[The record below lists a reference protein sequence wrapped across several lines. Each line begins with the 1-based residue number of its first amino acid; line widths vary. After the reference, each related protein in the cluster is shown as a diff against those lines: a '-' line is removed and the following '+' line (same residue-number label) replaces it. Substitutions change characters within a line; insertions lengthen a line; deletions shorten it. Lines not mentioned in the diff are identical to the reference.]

1 MILSAIAHIFTAL
14 LELIR
19 ISRTSDHDK
28 DLEILVLR
36 YQLGI
41 ADRKLNRTLKPD
53 KGEKL
58 TLAVLVNRLKQ
69 RTNRTTN
76 DLRSSIRIFSPRTV
90 IRWHNE
96 LVKRKWTYKQTNK
109 GGRPRINK
117 QIEKL
122 IVRLAEENSRWGYG
136 KIAGELTKLGINL
149 SESTVRN
156 VLNRH
161 GIVSAPARVG
171 SIGWRHLMDHYKSQI
186 LASDFL
192 TVETIFLKTVY
203 IFFFIEL
210 KTRRVYLAGVTSHP
224 DEFWVGQQARQF
236 TWELREHENILRH
249 LIHDRDSKYT
259 KAFDDVFRSEGIN
272 IIRTPVKAPNANAY
286 AERFVR
292 SLREECLDNI
302 LIISEAHLRNVLNE
316 YLGYYNERRPHQG
329 LDQQS
334 PIPRPSCQAE
344 GKIIR
349 RKVLGDIINDYQRLP
364 STALA

>member
-1 MILSAIAHIFTAL
+1 MILSSIAHIFTAL

-19 ISRTSDHDK
+19 ISRLSDHDK

-53 KGEKL
+53 KSEKL
-58 TLAVLVNRLKQ
+58 TLAVLVTRLKQ

-76 DLRSSIRIFSPRTV
+76 DLRHSVRIFSPRTV
-90 IRWHNE
+90 IRWHKE

-117 QIEKL
+117 QIENL
-122 IVRLAEENSRWGYG
+122 IVRLAEENCRWGYG
-136 KIAGELTKLGINL
+136 KIAGELIKLGL
-149 SESTVRN
+149 LYSESTIRN
-156 VLNRH
+156 VLHRN
-161 GIVSAPARVG
+161 GIVLAPVRFG

-186 LASDFL
+186 LACDFL
-192 TVETIFLKTVY
+192 TIETLFLKTVY

-224 DEFWVGQQARQF
+224 NGAWVGQQARQF
-236 TWELREHENILRH
+236 VWELQEQENTFHH

-259 KAFDDVFRSEGIN
+259 KVFDDVFRSEGFN

-292 SLREECLDNI
+292 SLREECLDNL
-302 LIISEAHLRNVLNE
+302 LIINEAHLRNVLIE
-316 YLGYYNERRPHQG
+316 YLECYNARRPHQG
-329 LDQQS
+329 LEQQS
-334 PIPRPSCQAE
+334 PIHRQATLPV
-344 GKIIR
+344 GRIHR
-349 RKVLGDIINDYQRLP
+349 RKVLGGLINDYHRAP
-364 STALA
+364 ALTLV